1 MSRLTTLSCSLLV
14 AVSSLLPAAAVAK
27 RMNPNAY
34 DSVMAP
40 AEQPVAPSKPI
51 HGGGAPSNG
60 GFAQPPP
67 PLSAGAAAQ
76 ADIYEPSV
84 AFAPRRSL
92 DRATVRAALV
102 QARSRNLSAFRDYQ
116 KKGVFPSNSFK
127 GKKLNVWLDAD
138 GHFCAAATIIKTS
151 GQDDLVNKV
160 AEQNNFIRLADVKQ
174 GPLMDWILTSG
185 FTQDEIAAIQEP
197 FMPVVDRP
205 ALEPAK
211 PILVDAKLRKAE
223 DARLMAKYK
232 QVDKQLV
239 KNASKSLDK
248 ATDRLMKNPTLAW
261 QLIAST
267 DVDVLE

>member
-1 MSRLTTLSCSLLV
+1 MLTCSLVV
-14 AVSSLLPAAAVAK
+14 AASSLLPAAAVAK
-27 RMNPNAY
+27 RLVPNSY

-40 AEQPVAPSKPI
+40 AEQPIAPT
-51 HGGGAPSNG
+51 SNTG
-60 GFAQPPP
+60 NGFAQPPP
-67 PLSAGAAAQ
+67 AAAGAAAFAPH
-76 ADIYEPSV
+76 ADMPDPSAIRV
-84 AFAPRRSL
+84 APRRTL

-116 KKGVFPSNSFK
+116 KAGVFPSNTFK

-138 GHFCAAATIIKTS
+138 GHFCAAATIIKAS
-151 GQDDLVNKV
+151 GQDDLVNQV

-197 FMPVVDRP
+197 FMPVMRP
-205 ALEPAK
+205 QPEPVA
-211 PILVDAKLRKAE
+211 PILVDNKLRKAE
-223 DARLMAKYK
+223 DARLLAKYK
-232 QVDKQLV
+232 QVDKALV

>member
-1 MSRLTTLSCSLLV
+1 MSRFTMLTCSLVV
-14 AVSSLLPAAAVAK
+14 AASSLLPAAAVAK
-27 RMNPNAY
+27 RFVPNDIDYVA
-34 DSVMAP
+34 AP
-40 AEQPVAPSKPI
+40 AEQPIAPS
-51 HGGGAPSNG
+51 SNTG
-60 GFAQPPP
+60 SGFAQPRPA
-67 PLSAGAAAQ
+67 AGAAAFAPH
-76 ADIYEPSV
+76 ADMPDPGYRV
-84 AFAPRRSL
+84 APRRTL

-116 KKGVFPSNSFK
+116 KKGVFPSNTFK

-138 GHFCAAATIIKTS
+138 GHFCAAATIIKAS

-197 FMPVVDRP
+197 FMPVMRP
-205 ALEPAK
+205 QPDEPAA
-211 PILVDAKLRKAE
+211 PILVDNKLRKAE
-223 DARLMAKYK
+223 DARLLAKYK
-232 QVDKQLV
+232 QVDKSLV